1 MTSRRKN
8 KSLPNK
14 NAPSRRV
21 HASGPKLWLM
31 RLAMMIVAPVTF
43 LVLLEVA
50 LRLAGFGH
58 ATSFLLPSSNN
69 GQKTFVQNNKFG
81 WRFFGSRMARLPH
94 PISIPQEK
102 SPGTVR
108 IFVFG
113 ESAAYGDPQPRFG
126 LSRMLQVML
135 TLRHSG
141 TRFEVI
147 NTAMTGI
154 NSHVILPIARD
165 CARASGDIWV
175 IYMGNN
181 EVVGPFG
188 AGTVFGPQAP
198 PASLVRASLA
208 LKATRIGQLLDSG
221 RQWFQKAPADKS
233 EWGGMLMFLNQQV
246 RADEARMTNVYRN
259 FEKNLTDIIRA
270 GHDSGAGVVVSTVAV
285 NLESCAPFASQHRPN
300 LSESDKTKWEQF
312 YKLGIEAWQ
321 ARKFQEADAFF
332 RKAAALDDTVAELH
346 FRLGQCAVA
355 RGELREVRFQFPR
368 ARDLDTLRFRCDTR
382 LNELIWKTVSNREHQ
397 RILLAD
403 AVTAFTL
410 GQLPDEELFY
420 EHVHLTFAGNYLLA
434 RTIGEQV
441 EKLLPKNIPASD
453 KPWPTIAECASHLA
467 YTDRD
472 LLNAL
477 SDILARLNDPPF
489 TGQMNHDEQVRHLTQ
504 LAQKCSAA
512 NSQGAISNALAL
524 CASAVEA
531 MPDDALLLE
540 HLASL
545 KQSVGDLAGA
555 ESAEKRSLE
564 LLPSTQEGWSKLGFI
579 YVQEQRFED
588 AAAAFRRAFEE
599 DAQDVWVLQDLAH
612 SLVKLN
618 RHDEALAVYRKAVEI
633 KPRFGPGWLDLG
645 QLLETMNRKAEAD
658 DCFQKALTNR
668 IYRVKELTV
677 LARFCQSRGWFEAA
691 STNYADAIK
700 LNPSDA
706 TLRFE
711 AGQSLGALG
720 RHNDAAQRYAEAA
733 QLSPGWWQAH
743 FRCGLELGRADKP
756 AEATSEFREA
766 VRIMPDVAEIRL
778 NLGIA
783 LVKQG
788 QNAEALKE
796 FEWMIQRFPTNTLAL
811 QYIEALRKK
820 AGP

>member
-8 KSLPNK
+8 KSLPKN
-14 NAPSRRV
+14 NAPASRV
-21 HASGPKLWLM
+21 HVSGAKLWLM
-31 RLAMMIVAPVTF
+31 RLALMIVAPVTF
-43 LVLLEVA
+43 LVLLEVG
-50 LRLAGFGH
+50 LRLAGFGQ
-58 ATSFLLPSSNN
+58 ATSFLLPSSNRS
-69 GQKTFVQNNKFG
+69 QKTFVQNNKFG
-81 WRFFGSRMARLPH
+81 WRFFGPRMARLPH
-94 PISIPQEK
+94 PISIRQEK
-102 SPGTVR
+102 SPGTIR

-113 ESAAYGDPQPRFG
+113 ESAAFGDPQPRFG

-135 TLRHSG
+135 ASRHPG

-181 EVVGPFG
+181 EVVGPFD

-198 PASLVRASLA
+198 PASFVRASLA
-208 LKATRIGQLLDSG
+208 LKTTRTGQLLDSA
-221 RQWFQKAPADKS
+221 RQWFQKVPADKS

-246 RADEARMTNVYRN
+246 RADESRMTNVYRN
-259 FEKNLTDIIRA
+259 FEQNLADIIRT

-285 NLESCAPFASQHRPN
+285 NLESCGPFASQHRPN
-300 LSESDKTKWEQF
+300 LSEPDKARWEQF
-312 YKLGIEAWQ
+312 YKLGLEAWQ
-321 ARKFQEADAFF
+321 DRKFQETDAFF
-332 RKAAALDDTVAELH
+332 RKAAALDNTVAELH
-346 FRLGQCAVA
+346 FRLGRCAVA
-355 RGELREVRFQFPR
+355 MGNLREARFQFPL

-382 LNELIWKTVSNREHQ
+382 LNELIWQTASNREPQ

-403 AVTAFTL
+403 VASVFAQ
-410 GQLPDEELFY
+410 GNLPDEELFY

-434 RTIGEQV
+434 RTIVGQV
-441 EKLLPKNIPASD
+441 EILLPQNIPASN
-453 KPWPTIAECASHLA
+453 KPWPTVAECANHLA

-489 TGQMNHDEQVRHLTQ
+489 TGQMNHDEQIPHLTQ
-504 LAQKCSAA
+504 LAQQCSAA

-524 CASAVEA
+524 CASALEE

-540 HLASL
+540 QLASL

-564 LLPSTQEGWSKLGFI
+564 LLPSTQEGWSKLGYI
-579 YVQEQRFED
+579 YVQEQKFED

-599 DAQDVWVLQDLAH
+599 DAQDVWALQNLAL
-612 SLVKLN
+612 SLIKLN
-618 RHDEALAVYRKAVEI
+618 RRDEAIGVYRQALAI
-633 KPRFGPGWLDLG
+633 KPRFGPAWLGLG
-645 QLLETMNRKAEAD
+645 QLLETMERKSEAE

-668 IYRVKELTV
+668 VHRAQELTS

-733 QLSPGWWQAH
+733 QLSLGWWQEP
-743 FRCGLELGRADKP
+743 FLCGLELGRAEKP
-756 AEATSEFREA
+756 AGATSEFREA
-766 VRIMPDVAEIRL
+766 VRLMPDVAETRL
-778 NLGIA
+778 NLGIS

-788 QNAEALKE
+788 QNAEAL
-796 FEWMIQRFPTNTLAL
+796 
-811 QYIEALRKK
+811 
-820 AGP
+820 